1 MEDARAEGMP
11 MAADASSSRLARAA
25 SQMAGIGEAF
35 QRMQG
40 VQGVRLA
47 AKRSRPAKER
57 RAMRLSA
64 RPEPSRRTG
73 RTANGW
79 RSASSGRDRFLRI
92 APGPPG
98 SASALPSGASA
109 GSRQQDGTLL
119 LPLCAVSSWGVVGG
133 EPSRGGRKR
142 TAPDGSRT
150 FAKVLSSGTASG
162 GRGGFGSGNSSREF
176 AGGGMAARCFF
187 RKATCAP
194 SEWPP
199 APSAWPRASPALAM
213 GVARL
218 LACAWSCLAIAS
230 GKKNASAGTAA
241 LTKEGAFGRTRTAKA
256 ARSPPRR
263 RGKPWGR
270 TLVRSFQLSRRVPA
284 PARQSSCRRGPGSGR
299 PQGNGRPPLAARQRG
314 PGKAVRPGAG
324 AGARRLEREGH
335 AAEDRLVALHEVAG
349 REAVLLR
356 AHALDGEAG

>member
-1 MEDARAEGMP
+1 MEAARAEGMP
-11 MAADASSSRLARAA
+11 AAADASSSRLARAA
-25 SQMAGIGEAF
+25 WQMTGIGEAF

-79 RSASSGRDRFLRI
+79 RSASPGRDRFLRI

-119 LPLCAVSSWGVVGG
+119 LPLWGVSSAPSPLGALSAGSPPGAGASAPPRTGAGPSPRCCLRGLLQG
-133 EPSRGGRKR
+133 EEAASVQGIRRGNSPAG
-142 TAPDGSRT
+142 AWQPDASSARRH
-150 FAKVLSSGTASG
+150 VLPPN
-162 GRGGFGSGNSSREF
+162 GRG
-176 AGGGMAARCFF
+176 
-187 RKATCAP
+187 
-194 SEWPP
+194 P
-199 APSAWPRASPALAM
+199 ALRSPWASPGCWLAP
-213 GVARL
+213 GRVWR
-218 LACAWSCLAIAS
+218 SPP
-230 GKKNASAGTAA
+230 GRRHASAGTTA